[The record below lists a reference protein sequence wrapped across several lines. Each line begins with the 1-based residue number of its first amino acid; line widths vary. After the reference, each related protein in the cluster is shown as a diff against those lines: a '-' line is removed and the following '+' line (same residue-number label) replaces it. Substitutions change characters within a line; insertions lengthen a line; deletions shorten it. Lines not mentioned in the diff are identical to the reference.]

1 MSKHHGNVD
10 IEKLRKQL
18 LSHGKKQGHVTSA
31 ELRQLLPPDVV
42 DPRDLTQW
50 QQILAEEG
58 VELREEEV
66 EEEERSSRKPLVV
79 TRRPV
84 VAESDED
91 ERRRST
97 DPVRMYL
104 RKMGSVSLLTREG
117 EVELAKRIEKAKHAV
132 TDLVL
137 GSPVAVGY
145 VTELHDRLRRG
156 EVSPR
161 EMLEIPQTQD
171 DDNAPD
177 GALAY
182 ETAFA
187 NMTKQLDKVRRH
199 YGAAEKLREALL
211 EEADGGSLPG
221 GKRQKVAKKLSSHH
235 RSIIQGLHDMRLS
248 AKAVEGMVAEFRGL
262 VARMER
268 ARRDLGTCE
277 RRAGVGLGEL
287 RRMFQTVRLTEEEE
301 FKLCRRLGLHP
312 SELHELIT
320 RMKLATKRMRQVE
333 QESGM
338 PPVELH
344 QLSLTLVRARREG
357 EQAKEEMVE
366 ANLRLVVSIA
376 KKYSNRGLQFL
387 DLIQEGNIG
396 LMKAVDKFDHTRGYK
411 FSTYAT
417 WWIRQSITRAIAD
430 QARTIRIPV
439 HMVESVNKVIRTSR
453 QLVQE
458 LGREPRPEEIAERM
472 QFPVEKVQKIL
483 RIAKEPL
490 SLETPVGDD
499 GDAKLGDFIEDEK
512 ADNPAEAVATTD
524 LSDQTRR
531 ILATTLSPREERV
544 LRMRFGI
551 GETSAHTLE
560 EVGRNFSVTR
570 ERIRQIE
577 AKALGKLRKSMGAEP
592 LKAFLQGA

>member
-1 MSKHHGNVD
+1 M
-10 IEKLRKQL
+10 
-18 LSHGKKQGHVTSA
+18 
-31 ELRQLLPPDVV
+31 
-42 DPRDLTQW
+42 
-50 QQILAEEG
+50 
-58 VELREEEV
+58 
-66 EEEERSSRKPLVV
+66 
-79 TRRPV
+79 
-84 VAESDED
+84 
-91 ERRRST
+91 
-97 DPVRMYL
+97 
-104 RKMGSVSLLTREG
+104 
-117 EVELAKRIEKAKHAV
+117 
-132 TDLVL
+132 
-137 GSPVAVGY
+137 
-145 VTELHDRLRRG
+145 
-156 EVSPR
+156 
-161 EMLEIPQTQD
+161 
-171 DDNAPD
+171 
-177 GALAY
+177 
-182 ETAFA
+182 
-187 NMTKQLDKVRRH
+187 
-199 YGAAEKLREALL
+199 
-211 EEADGGSLPG
+211 
-221 GKRQKVAKKLSSHH
+221 HH
-235 RSIIQGLHDMRLS
+235 RSVVQALHDMHLS
-248 AKAVEGMVAEFRGL
+248 VRAIDGL
-262 VARMER
+262 VEAFEELVGRMNR
-268 ARRDLGTCE
+268 ARRDLDRCE
-277 RRAGVGLGEL
+277 RRAGVGLDEL
-287 RRMFQTVRLTEEEE
+287 RAMFQTVRLTEEEE

-312 SELHELIT
+312 SELQEVIT
-320 RMKLATKRMRQVE
+320 RMRLATKRMRQIE

-338 PPVELH
+338 PPEELA
-344 QLSLTLVRARREG
+344 SLYQRLRHAQNEG

-512 ADNPAEAVATTD
+512 ALNPAEALATDD
-524 LSDQTRR
+524 LSEQTRR
-531 ILATTLSPREERV
+531 ILATALSPREERV

-551 GETSAHTLE
+551 GEPSAHTLE

-577 AKALGKLRKSMGAEP
+577 AKALGKLRKSLGAEP
-592 LKAFLQGA
+592 LKAFLQGN

>member
-1 MSKHHGNVD
+1 MSQPHGTID
-10 IEKLRKQL
+10 LEKVRKQL
-18 LSHGKKQGHVTSA
+18 VALGKERGSVTTA
-31 ELRQLLPPDVV
+31 QLREAMPPNVV
-42 DPRDLTQW
+42 DPRDLCFW
-50 QQILAEEG
+50 RALLVIDG
-58 VELREEEV
+58 VEV
-66 EEEERSSRKPLVV
+66 ESAPDVRPVGPRRIA
-79 TRRPV
+79 TRRPMP
-84 VAESDED
+84 EPSEEE

-104 RKMGSVSLLTREG
+104 RKMGTVSLLTREG
-117 EVELAKRIEKAKHAV
+117 EVELAKRIENAKNRV
-132 TDLVL
+132 TMFALS
-137 GSPVAVGY
+137 SPVAATY
-145 VTELHDRLRRG
+145 VAELHDRIRRG
-156 EVSPR
+156 EVSVR
-161 EMLEIPQTQD
+161 DMLDLPQNTGD
-171 DDNAPD
+171 DAPE
-177 GALAY
+177 GAVAY
-182 ETAFA
+182 EMAFA

-199 YGAAEKLREALL
+199 HGSAEKVRLELL
-211 EEADGGSLPG
+211 EDVEAGAIERARLL
-221 GKRQKVAKKLSSHH
+221 KAVKKLAMHH
-235 RSIIQGLHDMRLS
+235 RSVVTALHDMNLS
-248 AKAVEGMVAEFRGL
+248 VRAIEGL
-262 VARMER
+262 VESFEELVGRMNR
-268 ARRDLGTCE
+268 ARRDLQRCE
-277 RRAGVGLGEL
+277 RRAGVGLDEL
-287 RRMFQTVRLTEEEE
+287 RSMFQTGRLTEEEE

-312 SELHELIT
+312 SELQEVIT

-338 PPVELH
+338 PPEELE
-344 QLSLTLVRARREG
+344 SLHRRLRHAQDEG

-458 LGREPRPEEIAERM
+458 LGREPRPEEIADRM

-483 RIAKEPL
+483 RIATEPL
-490 SLETPVGDD
+490 SLETPVGDE
-499 GDAKLGDFIEDEK
+499 GDAKLGDFIQDEK
-512 ADNPAEAVATTD
+512 ALNPADAMATTD
-524 LSDQTRR
+524 LSEQTRR

-577 AKALGKLRKSMGAEP
+577 AKALGKLRKSMGSEP
-592 LKAFLQGA
+592 LKAFLQGN

>member
-1 MSKHHGNVD
+1 MPRQTPATEL
-10 IEKLRKQL
+10 EKARKSL
-18 LSHGKKQGHVTSA
+18 LSRGKAEGSLTSA
-31 ELRQLLPPDVV
+31 EVRAALGAHLV
-42 DPRDLTQW
+42 DPRDLPRW
-50 QQILAEEG
+50 RRWFAMEG
-58 VELREEEV
+58 ISVEPAPDPDPPTPRRV
-66 EEEERSSRKPLVV
+66 A
-79 TRRPV
+79 TRRPMP
-84 VAESDED
+84 EPSPDE

-104 RKMGSVSLLTREG
+104 RKMGTVSLLTREG
-117 EVELAKRIEKAKHAV
+117 EVELAKRIESARTRMTILA
-132 TDLVL
+132 LA
-137 GSPVAVGY
+137 SPAAMPY
-145 VTELHDRLRRG
+145 LLDLHDRLRRHDL
-156 EVSPR
+156 SIR
-161 EMLEIPQTQD
+161 DMLDVAQASED
-171 DDNAPD
+171 DSNEG
-177 GALAY
+177 GAAY
-182 ETAFA
+182 ETVFA
-187 NMTKQLDKVRRH
+187 NMTKQLDKAKRH
-199 YGAAEKLREALL
+199 HAAADRLRQDVDAKLEREEMTSQALL
-211 EEADGGSLPG
+211 RAL
-221 GKRQKVAKKLSSHH
+221 KKLSSHH
-235 RSIIQGLHDMRLS
+235 VSAMQAYADMRLS
-248 AKAVEGMVAEFRGL
+248 QRSIDGL
-262 VARMER
+262 VKAFDEVVSRMDRAER
-268 ARRDLGTCE
+268 ELAQCE
-277 RRAGVGLGEL
+277 RRAGVGLDEL
-287 RRMFQTVRLTEEEE
+287 REMFQTVRLTEEEE

-312 SELHELIT
+312 AELQEIMT
-320 RMKLATKRMRQVE
+320 RMKLATKRLRRV
-333 QESGM
+333 QEETGM
-338 PPVELH
+338 DPEDLA
-344 QLSLTLVRARREG
+344 SLAKHLRHARREG

-512 ADNPAEAVATTD
+512 ALNPAEALATDD
-524 LSDQTRR
+524 LSEQTRR
-531 ILATTLSPREERV
+531 ILATALSPREERV

-551 GETSAHTLE
+551 GEPSAHTLE

-577 AKALGKLRKSMGAEP
+577 AKALGKLRKSLGAEP
-592 LKAFLQGA
+592 LKAFLQGN

>member
-1 MSKHHGNVD
+1 MPRQTPASEL
-10 IEKLRKQL
+10 EKARKSL
-18 LSHGKKQGHVTSA
+18 LSRGKAEGGVTSA
-31 ELRQLLPPDVV
+31 DVRLTLGPHLV
-42 DPRDLTQW
+42 DPRDLPRWRTW
-50 QQILAEEG
+50 LEGEG
-58 VELREEEV
+58 VEIRPAPDPEPPAPRRV
-66 EEEERSSRKPLVV
+66 AA
-79 TRRPV
+79 RRPMP
-84 VAESDED
+84 EPSPDE

-104 RKMGSVSLLTREG
+104 RKMGTVSLLTREG
-117 EVELAKRIEKAKHAV
+117 EVELAKRIENARTRMTTLA
-132 TDLVL
+132 LA
-137 GSPVAVGY
+137 SPAAMPY
-145 VTELHDRLRRG
+145 LLDLHDRLRRHDLSIRDMLDVAQASGDDSG
-156 EVSPR
+156 EG
-161 EMLEIPQTQD
+161 
-171 DDNAPD
+171 
-177 GALAY
+177 GAAY
-182 ETAFA
+182 ETVFA
-187 NMTKQLDKVRRH
+187 NMTKQLDKAKRH
-199 YGAAEKLREALL
+199 HAAADRLRKDIDAKVAAGELSGQALL
-211 EEADGGSLPG
+211 RSL
-221 GKRQKVAKKLSSHH
+221 KKLASHH
-235 RSIIQGLHDMRLS
+235 VSAMQAYADMRLS
-248 AKAVEGMVAEFRGL
+248 QRSIDGL
-262 VARMER
+262 VKAFDEVVSRMER
-268 ARRDLGTCE
+268 AQRELAQCE
-277 RRAGVGLGEL
+277 RRAGVGLDEL
-287 RRMFQTVRLTEEEE
+287 RNMFQTVRLTEEEE

-312 SELHELIT
+312 AELQEIMM
-320 RMKLATKRMRQVE
+320 RMKLATKRLRRVQDE
-333 QESGM
+333 TGM
-338 PPVELH
+338 DPEDLA
-344 QLSLTLVRARREG
+344 SLAKRLRRARREG

-458 LGREPRPEEIAERM
+458 LGRDPRPEEIAERM

-512 ADNPAEAVATTD
+512 ALNPAEALATGD
-524 LSDQTRR
+524 LSEQTRR
-531 ILATTLSPREERV
+531 ILATALSPREERV

-551 GETSAHTLE
+551 GEPSAHTLE

-577 AKALGKLRKSMGAEP
+577 AKALGKLRKSLGAEP
-592 LKAFLQGA
+592 LKAFLQGN